1 MLLKKQ
7 GGENLAGKIKRY
19 QLKLPSSTNHLEL
32 IREFVTNIARGVGF
46 DDEKISQIELAVDEA
61 CTNVV
66 KHAYKGDD
74 KQPLDVLVQTDSKKF
89 KIIISDK
96 GKGFSPN
103 KIKTPDMK
111 KYLSEMRVGGLGIYL
126 MQTLMDEVDFKM
138 EPGKKNRVQLV
149 KYIPQ

>member
-1 MLLKKQ
+1 MLKKQ

>member
-1 MLLKKQ
+1 MASKVKK
-7 GGENLAGKIKRY
+7 Y
-19 QLKLPSSTNHLEL
+19 QLKLQSSTKHLEL
-32 IREFVTNIARGVGF
+32 IREFVPNIARGVGF
-46 DDEKISQIELAVDEA
+46 DDEKINQIELAVDEA

-74 KQPLDVLVQTDSKKF
+74 KQPLDVMVQTDKKKF

-96 GKGFSPN
+96 GKGFSPQ

-126 MQTLMDEVDFKM
+126 MQTLMDEVDFKI
-138 EPGKKNRVQLV
+138 EPGKKNQVQLV

>member
-1 MLLKKQ
+1 MGMKEKK
-7 GGENLAGKIKRY
+7 Y
-19 QLKLPSSTNHLEL
+19 QLKLPSSTNHLEM
-32 IREFVTNIARGVGF
+32 IREFVTNIARNAGF

-74 KQPLDVLVQTDSKKF
+74 KQHLNVLVKTDSEKL

-96 GKGFSPN
+96 GKGFNPK
-103 KIKTPDMK
+103 KIKAPDMK

-126 MQTLMDEVDFKM
+126 MQTLMDEVDFKI
-138 EPGKKNRVQLV
+138 EPGKRNQVQLV
-149 KYIPQ
+149 KYISKC

>member
-1 MLLKKQ
+1 MASKVKK
-7 GGENLAGKIKRY
+7 Y

-46 DDEKISQIELAVDEA
+46 DDEKINQIELAVDEA

-66 KHAYKGDD
+66 KHAYQGDD
-74 KQPLDVLVQTDSKKF
+74 RQPLDVMVQTDAKKF

-96 GKGFSPN
+96 GRGFSPK

-138 EPGKKNRVQLV
+138 EPGKKNQVQLV

>member
-1 MLLKKQ
+1 MASKVKK
-7 GGENLAGKIKRY
+7 Y

-46 DDEKISQIELAVDEA
+46 DDEKINQIELAVDEA

-74 KQPLDVLVQTDSKKF
+74 RKPLEVRVHTDKKKF
-89 KIIISDK
+89 TIIISDK
-96 GKGFSPN
+96 GRGFSPQ

-126 MQTLMDEVDFKM
+126 MQTLMDEVDFKI
-138 EPGKKNRVQLV
+138 EPGKKNQVRLV